1 MKFSR
6 VEQFI
11 NFFNVTCI
19 KFCEWAKNWKIS
31 LLYLSSFYLLEP
43 FTSKQTISI
52 IILIFVHVDLNFLH
66 VKIAPF
72 KIILMYMCVY
82 VSCRMGQPLGSS
94 IIMLLFLSIAVQFN
108 HTFPTIQKEENN
120 PRHLPRKKET
130 PGKVLGKIRSR
141 SYKIV

>member
-6 VEQFI
+6 VEQFV
-11 NFFNVTCI
+11 NFFNVMCI

-31 LLYLSSFYLLEP
+31 LLHISSFYLLEP
-43 FTSKQTISI
+43 FTSKETISI

-72 KIILMYMCVY
+72 KIILMYICVY
-82 VSCRMGQPLGSS
+82 VSCRMGRPLGSS

-108 HTFPTIQKEENN
+108 HTFPTTQKEENN
-120 PRHLPRKKET
+120 PPPLTKKKRNTRKSPWKNQEQ
-130 PGKVLGKIRSR
+130 KL
-141 SYKIV
+141 